1 VRRVASA
8 VAALAAAALAVG
20 SASATPTRDT
30 LIRPGQGIGKV
41 DLGMTIAQV
50 RAALGRPGAVV
61 RRQEIAFGGEYV
73 ELQWAQG
80 AWTVGFRTRAN
91 RLRAVRVATQNTTQ
105 RTRHGLGMGSR
116 PRRIVAVYPHATC
129 VTRELDKPFPGT
141 WIVVTHASGRMT
153 AFAIDNVWHSFQPP
167 THKVNEVLVQERW
180 FNRPEEIGCGPD
192 WRRW

>member
-1 VRRVASA
+1 MRTRA
-8 VAALAAAALAVG
+8 VIAAATFALVAG
-20 SASATPTRDT
+20 SASAAPSRDT

-41 DLGMTIAQV
+41 NLGMTVAQV
-50 RAALGRPGAVV
+50 RAALGRPGSTV

-80 AWTVGFRTRAN
+80 AWTVGFRTQAGT
-91 RLRAVRVATQNTTQ
+91 LRVVRVATQRTTQ
-105 RTRHGLGMGSR
+105 RTRQRLGIGSL
-116 PRRIVAVYPHATC
+116 PRQIVRVFPRATC

-153 AFAIDNVWHSFQPP
+153 AFAIDNVWHSRQPP
-167 THKVNEVLVQERW
+167 THRVNEVLVQERW
-180 FNRPEEIGCGPD
+180 FNRPQEHDCPPE